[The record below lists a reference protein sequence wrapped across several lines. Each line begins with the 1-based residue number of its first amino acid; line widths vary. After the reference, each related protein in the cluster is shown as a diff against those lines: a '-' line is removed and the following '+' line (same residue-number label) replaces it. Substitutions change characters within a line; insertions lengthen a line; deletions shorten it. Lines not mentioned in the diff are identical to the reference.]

1 MTLTAVLFAGGYSR
15 RMGKDKATL
24 SINGEPLWARQLRI
38 LRALNPAGIL
48 VSARLRPEWCP
59 AEIPV
64 VLDEPPSRGPLSGLS
79 AALKKSET
87 THLLALAVD
96 LPRMTSGH
104 LQKLWKLAG
113 DDWGVVPSIDGKFEP
128 LCAIYLCGKCVE
140 TAAGDALC
148 GHDFSLQS
156 FLAGLIGQNHLRVFS
171 VPDSERDDYLNTNS
185 PADFARVVAETK
197 RIYVP

>member
-1 MTLTAVLFAGGYSR
+1 MTLTAALFAGGDSR

-38 LRALNPAGIL
+38 LRALNPAAIL
-48 VSARLRPEWCP
+48 VSARSRPEWCP

-96 LPRMTSGH
+96 LPRMTSGR
-104 LQKLWKLAG
+104 LRKLWKLAG
-113 DDWGVVPSIDGKFEP
+113 ADEGVVPSIDGKFEP
-128 LCAIYLCGKCVE
+128 LCAIYPCGKCVE
-140 TAAGDALC
+140 TAAGEALC
-148 GHDFSLQS
+148 GQDFSLQS
-156 FLAGLIGQNHLRVFS
+156 FLAGLIGQNQLRVFS
-171 VPDSERDDYLNTNS
+171 VPDSERDNFLNTNS
-185 PADFARVVAETK
+185 PEDFARAVAETEK
-197 RIYVP
+197 IYVP